1 MDGLNCYFV
10 GDGEKAVIV
19 FYDIFIMST
28 HNDTHNKVFINFDLW
43 RIDIFNTPPT
53 PYPQKH
59 LINTAIYVL
68 KNAQRMTYDVN
79 S

>member
-1 MDGLNCYFV
+1 
-10 GDGEKAVIV
+10 
-19 FYDIFIMST
+19 MST

-68 KNAQRMTYDVN
+68 KNAQGMTYDVN